1 MAKVKYE
8 VEVQGLREL
17 VARLNP
23 DRLLS
28 RAIKKA
34 MSEVGKEGRAQAKA
48 IAPRRTGRLA
58 GSITYKLS
66 RPLPLTDIPRGVAV
80 VIKARNPRGYAY
92 PRRLEFDPRS
102 RHRNWFLGAMEAAR
116 GKFEGLLRSAARD
129 IERRFGGGR

>member
-1 MAKVKYE
+1 MAAVKYE
-8 VEVQGLREL
+8 VEVQGMREL

-23 DRLLS
+23 DKLLS

-48 IAPRRTGRLA
+48 IAPRDTGRLA

-80 VIKARNPRGYAY
+80 VVKALSPRGYYY

-102 RHRNWFLGAMEAAR
+102 RHRNWFMGAMESAR
-116 GKFEGLLRSAARD
+116 GKFEGMLRSAASD